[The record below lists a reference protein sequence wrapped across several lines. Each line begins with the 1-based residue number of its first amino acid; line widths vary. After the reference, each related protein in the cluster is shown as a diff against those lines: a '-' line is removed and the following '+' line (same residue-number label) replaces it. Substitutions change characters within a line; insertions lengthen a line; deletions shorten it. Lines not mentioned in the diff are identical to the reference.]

1 MIDALFGEPAVQAV
15 AWALLQF
22 VWQGAIVGLVTGAV
36 LSVLR
41 RSAPDVRYVVGT
53 IALALMF
60 TLPIVTT
67 MQRYAAL
74 TAQQGQASI
83 PATQARSLAPDTAT
97 PDTTADRHAPA
108 AASSA
113 ALPSASSRASAIV
126 RPERLLP
133 IVMIV
138 WVAGVTV
145 LSLRLFTGWL
155 WIRRMRTHGVVP
167 ADGSWD
173 RMVQRL
179 ARQLHIVRRIAS
191 FESTLVDVP
200 TVVGWLKPVVL
211 MPVSAIGG
219 LAPQQ
224 LEAILAH
231 ELAHIRRHDYAV
243 NLLQTL
249 VETLLFYHPAV
260 WWVSR
265 RIRAERENC
274 CDDLAVALCG
284 DPVAY
289 ASALADLESLR
300 SSVPP
305 FRRLERTA
313 LAATGGSLLQ
323 RVRRLLGAPT
333 HAPVGPTW
341 LAGTAAL
348 VVIACLAFS
357 VDGVRAQQPST
368 PATVFTQPPTPTD
381 RGPSAITQSPDQAQ
395 RSAQEQE
402 ARARAALARAQD
414 ELVTQSRRF
423 TVGLAS
429 ADALRAAEEAMRAA
443 QADAAAAESRLT
455 SSVAVAVAD
464 RSYRDQQARAQAA
477 LASAQDELTKERVRF
492 DAGLADAEGVRAA
505 AEAMTR
511 AQAQVAAA
519 QSHATSA
526 AAAVVTQGD
535 AVTAQAQAADAA
547 VALAIPSSGQS
558 ISSNQSNASGNWSWS
573 NNGEHLEVTYSGSSF
588 DFTDDDTDIRSMSP
602 GALFRI
608 SDGAWFGRHSVEI
621 REHDGQLERHY
632 YVNGAERPY
641 EPEGR
646 QWLHDH
652 LPKFVRN
659 TGIAAP
665 SRVARL
671 LKTGGPAAV
680 LGEISQV
687 DGAYVKGI
695 YYRELF
701 KQVSL
706 TPAQY
711 RQVLSQAGRE
721 MRGNDYTLGQLLI
734 AIADKLPDDDSS
746 RDAYFA
752 AASGLSSAYE
762 IRRVYTAMLK
772 RAPVSDRTL
781 VGILD
786 HVGTMNSDY
795 DRSELLRAI
804 LSQQAL
810 DDRTRAPFFR
820 AMEGLRGDYERHR
833 VLSAALE
840 RSTDRAT
847 VEFVLTNAGKIG
859 SDYEKSTLLQ
869 QVLKSSSI
877 EGSLR
882 TPFFAA
888 ANSLDSS
895 YERGRVLQAVARR
908 DDASDDTIRAVLDS
922 AGRMSGYDLSQVLIT
937 VARSHTL
944 SGSLREAYVQDA
956 DKLSGYD
963 QGQVMTALVRAE
975 RRR

>member
-1 MIDALFGEPAVQAV
+1 MNSALFGQPAVQAV
-15 AWALLQF
+15 GWALLQF
-22 VWQGAIVGLVTGAV
+22 VWQGTVIGLAAAAA
-36 LSVLR
+36 LAALR
-41 RSAPDVRYVVGT
+41 RSAPDVRYLVGT
-53 IALALMF
+53 VALAVML
-60 TLPIVTT
+60 TLPVVTAL
-67 MQRYAAL
+67 QRYSVITTHPAADAIAATPASGSHIE
-74 TAQQGQASI
+74 TA
-83 PATQARSLAPDTAT
+83 PDATVARST
-97 PDTTADRHAPA
+97 TTAVVPAAPA
-108 AASSA
+108 ATQ
-113 ALPSASSRASAIV
+113 SAIL

-133 IVMIV
+133 MVMIV
-138 WVAGVTV
+138 WLAGVTV

-167 ADGSWD
+167 ADPSWD
-173 RMVQRL
+173 RIVQRL
-179 ARQLHIVRRIAS
+179 ARQLHISRTIALL
-191 FESTLVDVP
+191 ESMLVDVP
-200 TVVGWLKPVVL
+200 TVIGWLTPVVL
-211 MPVSAIGG
+211 LPVSAIGG

-243 NLLQTL
+243 NVMQTL

-284 DPVAY
+284 DPIAY
-289 ASALADLESLR
+289 ANALADLESLR
-300 SSVPP
+300 SSIP
-305 FRRLERTA
+305 RYRKLERTV

-323 RVRRLLGAPT
+323 RVRRLLGAPS
-333 HAPVGPTW
+333 HAPAGPAW

-357 VDGVRAQQPST
+357 GD
-368 PATVFTQPPTPTD
+368 
-381 RGPSAITQSPDQAQ
+381 
-395 RSAQEQE
+395 
-402 ARARAALARAQD
+402 
-414 ELVTQSRRF
+414 
-423 TVGLAS
+423 GLAS
-429 ADALRAAEEAMRAA
+429 AQQSPSTAQAEAARATPAQAAAQVQQETSALEAQAAAERKPALAATAVGDGVVAQARAAE
-443 QADAAAAESRLT
+443 AAAA
-455 SSVAVAVAD
+455 VAVAVA
-464 RSYRDQQARAQAA
+464 STP
-477 LASAQDELTKERVRF
+477 S
-492 DAGLADAEGVRAA
+492 
-505 AEAMTR
+505 
-511 AQAQVAAA
+511 
-519 QSHATSA
+519 QS
-526 AAAVVTQGD
+526 
-535 AVTAQAQAADAA
+535 
-547 VALAIPSSGQS
+547 QS
-558 ISSNQSNASGNWSWS
+558 ISVHHDTSSGNWSWS
-573 NNGEHLEVTYSGSSF
+573 NGLEHLEVTYSGSSF
-588 DFTDDDTDIRSMSP
+588 DFTDDDADIRSMSP
-602 GALFRI
+602 GGLFRI

-621 REHDGQLERHY
+621 RDVNGQIEHHY
-632 YVNGAERPY
+632 YVNGAERPF

-671 LKTGGPAAV
+671 LKSGGPSAV
-680 LGEISQV
+680 LDEISKV

-701 KQVSL
+701 KQTSL

-711 RQVLSQAGRE
+711 RQVLAQAGRE
-721 MRGNDYTLGQLLI
+721 MRGNDYTLAELLI
-734 AIADKLPDDDSS
+734 AIADKLPNDEPS
-746 RDAYFA
+746 RDAYFT

-762 IRRVYTAMLK
+762 MRRVYTEMLK
-772 RAPVSDRTL
+772 RGPVGDQTL

-810 DDRTRAPFFR
+810 DDRTRQPFFR
-820 AMEGLRGDYERHR
+820 AMGGLHSDYERHR

-847 VEFVLTNAGKIG
+847 VEFVLTNAGNIG
-859 SDYEKSTLLQ
+859 GDYDKSMLLQ

-882 TPFFAA
+882 APFFAA
-888 ANSLDSS
+888 ANGLNSS

-908 DDASDDTIRAVLDS
+908 TDATDDTIRAVLDS
-922 AGRMSGYDLSQVLIT
+922 ARSMSGYDLSQVLIT
-937 VARSHTL
+937 VAQSHALT
-944 SGSLREAYVQDA
+944 GSLRDAYVQDA

-975 RRR
+975 KRR